1 MKPPMAGRPPA
12 WTRSTPTGSAQAD
25 LAASRPFA
33 PNLFGQ
39 QEITLRSCIFRSDLK
54 NAVSYRHDR
63 STYRND

>member
-39 QEITLRSCIFRSDLK
+39 QEIIT
-54 NAVSYRHDR
+54 
-63 STYRND
+63 